1 MEDLHVIA
9 VRHLKG
15 KDKEVIKM
23 FSSPEEVFEKEKKYM
38 MPVYKRP
45 RIVMREGKGATV
57 KDFFGKEYIDCVGGI
72 AVNAVGY
79 CHPVVVKA
87 IKEQA
92 EKLMH
97 VSNLYYTEP
106 QVELAEK
113 LSEKSGMDKVFFCNS
128 GAESVEAALKLA
140 SKVTGKHNYIAA
152 EGSFHGRTLGSLS
165 VTFGSRFRS
174 VFEPL
179 LLKGVKFVRYNDA
192 EAIRTAINDD
202 TAAVVLEPIQ
212 GETGVIVPSEG
223 YLREVREICTE
234 KGVLL
239 ILDEIQ
245 TGFGR
250 TGRWFCKE
258 HEGVEPDIMTVAK
271 AMGAGFP
278 IGAMLAKEGI
288 EFEAGEHGSTF
299 GGNPLACT
307 AALASINVI
316 EAEGL
321 VERSRELGAYFMK
334 NISDEGDPG
343 VVKEIRGKGLMIGI
357 ELTKRCGEIV
367 EKALERNIL
376 INCTSESVIRL
387 VPPLVISKEEIDRV
401 ISVLCEIIK

>member
-1 MEDLHVIA
+1 
-9 VRHLKG
+9 
-15 KDKEVIKM
+15 M

-45 RIVMREGKGATV
+45 RIVITEGKGATV
-57 KDFFGKEYIDCVGGI
+57 SDSFGNEYIDCVGGI

-79 CHPVVVKA
+79 CHPKVVKA

-92 EKLMH
+92 EKIMH

-113 LSEKSGMDKVFFCNS
+113 LSGKCGMDKVFFCNS

-140 SKVTGKHNYIAA
+140 SKVTGKHKFIAA

-165 VTFGSRFRS
+165 VTFETKFRS

-179 LLKGVKFVRYNDA
+179 LLNGVKFVRYNDA
-192 EAIRTAINDD
+192 EAIRKAIDDD
-202 TAAVVLEPIQ
+202 TAAVILEPIQ

-223 YLREVREICTE
+223 YLKEVREICTE
-234 KGVLL
+234 KNVLL

-288 EFEAGEHGSTF
+288 EFETSEHGSTF

-307 AALASINVI
+307 AALASMKVI
-316 EAEGL
+316 EEERL
-321 VERSRELGAYFMK
+321 VERSRELGAYLMEK
-334 NISDEGDPG
+334 VHEGRIDSNP

-357 ELTKRCGEIV
+357 ELTKRCGEMV
-367 EKALERNIL
+367 EKARERRIL
-376 INCTSESVIRL
+376 INCTFDRVIRL
-387 VPPLVISKEEIDRV
+387 VPPLVISKEQIDRV
-401 ISVLCEIIK
+401 ISVLRAIIK